1 MKEKFLGSITTVAMV
16 EKDIALTVWLV
27 SSVRSISFLGVVC

>member
-16 EKDIALTVWLV
+16 EKDIALTVWNV
-27 SSVRSISFLGVVC
+27 GKPP